1 VSTETL
7 AHESAAGHHD
17 SEHNTGHDGA
27 NGHSTHHPSDWS
39 YVVIFGILVVIT
51 AAEVALSYMDVGRL
65 FLPVLLILM
74 AIKFVTVVSYFM
86 HLKFDNKLF
95 SFLFYSGLGLAVA
108 VYIAALTTS
117 QFWTK

>member
-7 AHESAAGHHD
+7 PHDAAAHAESRLDDHD
-17 SEHNTGHDGA
+17 A
-27 NGHSTHHPSDWS
+27 HHPSDLR
-39 YVVIFGILVVIT
+39 YVGIFAVLVLIT
-51 AAEVALSYMDVGRL
+51 AVEVYLSYADYLGRA
-65 FLPVLLILM
+65 FLPLLLILM
-74 AIKFVTVVSYFM
+74 AVKFVMVVSWFM

-95 SFLFYSGLGLAVA
+95 SVIFYSGLVLAIA